1 MPSNTQP
8 SSFFFFFHCFS
19 TLFDY
24 SLIKRL
30 GLRMW
35 HFLEEL
41 IMHHIN
47 LLALDK
53 DAAVK
58 IEVCINAASI
68 WTAIIVINSHSGERV
83 QLEDTSYYIFHSND
97 SRRIQCVFQQS
108 FLSVSTDPF
117 IRGGLSW
124 SQTSGSCLALASGW
138 IWVASLHGYFLVI
151 PSKNILH
158 NCTKQ

>member
-1 MPSNTQP
+1 MPSNTQL
-8 SSFFFFFHCFS
+8 SSFFFFFLSPFLLCFS

-68 WTAIIVINSHSGERV
+68 WTAIIVINSRSGEWV
-83 QLEDTSYYIFHSND
+83 QLEDTSCYIFHSDD

-117 IRGGLSW
+117 IRGLILISD
-124 SQTSGSCLALASGW
+124 LW
-138 IWVASLHGYFLVI
+138 ILLGPGFWMDLGCI
-151 PSKNILH
+151 PPWLFPH
-158 NCTKQ
+158 YPF